1 MMASDTLMGL
11 AAEAGSPLAPIS
23 VFVESFSPVFPEEVR
38 PSLIWP
44 SIFDRSGF
52 STPSRCLFS
61 AWSLRSEVS
70 D

>member
-23 VFVESFSPVFPEEVR
+23 VFVESFSPVFPEEAR

-52 STPSRCLFS
+52 FNPKPMFVFCMES
-61 AWSLRSEVS
+61 SLGSI
-70 D
+70 